1 MSLHSLARQPQ
12 FNSRRT
18 SPAPANRTRAPKLS
32 THPANTSRWP
42 SNRLPAYVQQ
52 LGALSHGMVEANDM
66 VQMLRRQV
74 VLDLS
79 VGMGAYIH
87 YHLAES
93 YMEICGNCIARAQ
106 TSGNYVNIELQALVS
121 LLATAGGTVRND
133 EHALSCIS
141 QPWKSTHTSKA
152 TTSPLCVT
160 VTHSTRSLR
169 TTVPLLSARNRQSSS
184 ANQHFLCSEKLWQ
197 YRDGLGMRSHVS

>member
-1 MSLHSLARQPQ
+1 MSLSPKCCVLSLRSQLPRRCARTVPRSWQVKPMSLHSLARQPQ

-18 SPAPANRTRAPKLS
+18 SPALANRTRAPKLP

-52 LGALSHGMVEANDM
+52 LGALRHGRVEANDM

-87 YHLAES
+87 YHLAAS
-93 YMEICGNCIARAQ
+93 HMECCGTCIARAL

-133 EHALSCIS
+133 EHALSYIYNPGN
-141 QPWKSTHTSKA
+141 QLTHRRLPRPRCA
-152 TTSPLCVT
+152 SP
-160 VTHSTRSLR
+160 
-169 TTVPLLSARNRQSSS
+169 
-184 ANQHFLCSEKLWQ
+184 
-197 YRDGLGMRSHVS
+197 

>member
-1 MSLHSLARQPQ
+1 MQCIVFEVAAPQALRAHGPSVLAGKAMSLHSLARQPQ

-18 SPAPANRTRAPKLS
+18 SPDPANRTRATKLS

-52 LGALSHGMVEANDM
+52 LGALSHSRVEANDM

-87 YHLAES
+87 YHLAAS
-93 YMEICGNCIARAQ
+93 YLEVCGTCIARAP
-106 TSGNYVNIELQALVS
+106 TFRNYVNIELQVSVS
-121 LLATAGGTVRND
+121 LLATAGGTVCND
-133 EHALSCIS
+133 EHALPC
-141 QPWKSTHTSKA
+141 
-152 TTSPLCVT
+152 
-160 VTHSTRSLR
+160 
-169 TTVPLLSARNRQSSS
+169 N
-184 ANQHFLCSEKLWQ
+184 
-197 YRDGLGMRSHVS
+197 